1 MSETYFYN
9 GEEISEN
16 QLILRIRSGEEDMF
30 SLLTSAYLP
39 VINKYL
45 STIDCSISDKED
57 FVQIGLLALYGAVDA
72 YDFSSSSFST
82 FVSLCVK
89 RAIVSE
95 LRRISSKKQIP
106 HLALVNI
113 DDTDLSDDND
123 PETAV
128 IDKEDIGFLVDRI
141 KSALSEFEYQVLNA
155 YLKFGGYT
163 ETARA
168 LNVTV
173 KEVNNALQRARI
185 KIRKSIGKVR

>member
-95 LRRISSKKQIP
+95 LRRVSSKKQIP